1 MTLTFSLSLSCAQP
15 DGFGLLHRV
24 VEQHTEAKRSHS
36 LPRQP
41 ADEAFGRQLGG
52 QWRHVDGET
61 DSLSNRS
68 RLRLTIRVVCIH
80 FQIACIS
87 PAKSNLC
94 ETINTL
100 RYAARAKKIKTKPL
114 IIIDPREALI
124 LSLKREVN
132 SLKVENEHLKSLTV
146 FHMQPG
152 DFRPG
157 SAQVA
162 ENNDRSRAIETP
174 KVDVE
179 RLAELENHE
188 LSELVKLY
196 MTENQSLRSE
206 NNELYTTKDVLLRDQ
221 ENVSRENERL
231 LKKLEDVNSVCCRSP
246 LIPARPTISGDVFNF
261 STGSEPDFNSSNYW
275 QNPLSS
281 SNEQLDGR
289 MSSAE
294 NKVSDTTQ
302 KEMDKMRISERFV
315 SIHSL
320 LTVP

>member
-1 MTLTFSLSLSCAQP
+1 M
-15 DGFGLLHRV
+15 H
-24 VEQHTEAKRSHS
+24 K
-36 LPRQP
+36 
-41 ADEAFGRQLGG
+41 
-52 QWRHVDGET
+52 
-61 DSLSNRS
+61 
-68 RLRLTIRVVCIH
+68 

-152 DFRPG
+152 DLVRPG
-157 SAQVA
+157 SALIT
-162 ENNDRSRAIETP
+162 ENNDRSSAIATP

-196 MTENQSLRSE
+196 MTENQSLRVE

-221 ENVSRENERL
+221 ELVSRENERL

-246 LIPARPTISGDVFNF
+246 LIPARPTIAGDVFNF
-261 STGSEPDFNSSNYW
+261 STGSDTDFNNSNYW
-275 QNPLSS
+275 KNPLSS
-281 SNEQLDGR
+281 SNEQIDGR

-294 NKVSDTTQ
+294 NKVSDTAQ
-302 KEMDKMRISERFV
+302 KEMDKLRISERFV
-315 SIHSL
+315 AGLLSGQLSPFLLSSSINAVASNHKRNKSYDSRQQGSI
-320 LTVP
+320 VE